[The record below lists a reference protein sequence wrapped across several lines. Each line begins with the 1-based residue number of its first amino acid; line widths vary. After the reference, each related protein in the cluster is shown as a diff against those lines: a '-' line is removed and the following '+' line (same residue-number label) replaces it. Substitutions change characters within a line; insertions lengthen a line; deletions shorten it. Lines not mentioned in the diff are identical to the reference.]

1 MSEDRLVRGQGSQ
14 DSAESAHALKVMQ
27 LASQQARQQSLG
39 LEAVGLKL
47 FPPYRPGFVL
57 MCRLC
62 PLLQDRSPVHGQ
74 TRPLGL
80 SITDL
85 LAGWLLVT
93 GGPCRAL
100 DNGEPHPW
108 PPPTRRQQC
117 PLAQPSLVTT
127 QTCLQPLTSTFQG
140 SNTPLVETH

>member
-93 GGPCRAL
+93 GGRAGHWTMGSRTPGLHPL
-100 DNGEPHPW
+100 D
-108 PPPTRRQQC
+108 
-117 PLAQPSLVTT
+117 ASSAPSHSLH
-127 QTCLQPLTSTFQG
+127 L
-140 SNTPLVETH
+140 